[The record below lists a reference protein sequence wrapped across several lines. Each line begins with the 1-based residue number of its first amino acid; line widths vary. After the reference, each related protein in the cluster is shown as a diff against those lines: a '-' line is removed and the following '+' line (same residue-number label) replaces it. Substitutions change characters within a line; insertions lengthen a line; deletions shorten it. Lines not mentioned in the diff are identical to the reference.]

1 MDISEKTISTIE
13 PARLT
18 VRIPTA
24 MEMLGIGRSKLYELI
39 GSGEIETI
47 KIGKATLV
55 IIQSL
60 HSFVRRQRAARCGS
74 AT

>member
-1 MDISEKTISTIE
+1 MDMHEQNPLE

-55 IIQSL
+55 VVQSL
-60 HSFVRRQRAARCGS
+60 HGFVGRQRAIRCIH
-74 AT
+74 AA